1 METGGTTTRKIKTS
15 PETSY
20 DNRLSLNARSRWF
33 IFIRRVQK
41 LSPRPPFIGGTA
53 ASGASSQSVGVNG
66 THPSGI
72 TSHNRGIAPHPHQ
85 QRKTELI
92 NPTPKHQLQKQPLK
106 DEG

>member
-41 LSPRPPFIGGTA
+41 LSPRSLFIGGTA

-66 THPSGI
+66 THPLRNHF
-72 TSHNRGIAPHPHQ
+72 T
-85 QRKTELI
+85 
-92 NPTPKHQLQKQPLK
+92 
-106 DEG
+106 